1 MRNWSSVGDGL
12 LRDLLSS
19 KIYIFL
25 YVLFYKVFGR
35 FKGLDMDLIGFLG
48 MIFALG
54 IINWFFGDFY

>member
-48 MIFALG
+48 MIFASG